1 MKFKIKRKIPPTAN
15 AIVCNE
21 CGYIYKKG
29 DTKKPCKHIIRVMK
43 SRKSIVSR
51 DYIETQLEKGEI

>member
-15 AIVCNE
+15 AIVCNV
-21 CGYIYKKG
+21 CGYIYKKD
-29 DTKKPCKHIIRVMK
+29 DTKKPCKHIIRLMK

-51 DYIETQLEKGEI
+51 DYIEAQLEKGE